1 MTERKPTSPLTEVLI
16 AVIVPSI
23 ILMQLSGPEDLG
35 PVNALLLA
43 LAFPLGWGSRDLWLQ
58 SRINPFAVLGL
69 VSIGLTGGIG
79 LLELDAFWLAVK
91 EAAIPGLIGLVVI
104 GSTWTRYPLIR
115 TVLYLRAS
123 SEKWAFHFE
132 RESLDAL
139 GMTMISAPLHSRSA
153 PTRDAVQALIA
164 AFRSIDKPFLMHC
177 KSGADRAGLASAIYL
192 MVMLGQDVTAARRML
207 SPRYI
212 HLRFTKTGV
221 LDLMLD
227 HYAARHAET
236 GIGFEDWIDR
246 EYDAAALQTAFDTGR
261 G

>member
-1 MTERKPTSPLTEVLI
+1 MNPLSRLWQRDRPARLPSEGDLSDPAER
-16 AVIVPSI
+16 
-23 ILMQLSGPEDLG
+23 
-35 PVNALLLA
+35 
-43 LAFPLGWGSRDLWLQ
+43 R
-58 SRINPFAVLGL
+58 R
-69 VSIGLTGGIG
+69 
-79 LLELDAFWLAVK
+79 AFWAYQFMDH
-91 EAAIPGLIGLVVI
+91 AILRHVWSNFDQIAPGVYRSNQPGHWRLK
-104 GSTWTRYPLIR
+104 RYRAMGIK

-132 RESLDAL
+132 RESLDSL

-153 PTRDAVQALIA
+153 PTRDAVQSLIA

-192 MVMLGQDVTAARRML
+192 MVILGQDVAAARRML

-227 HYAARHAET
+227 HYDARRADT
-236 GIGFEDWIDR
+236 GISFEDWIDR
-246 EYDAAALQTAFDTGR
+246 EYDADALQTAFDTGR
-261 G
+261 S

>member
-1 MTERKPTSPLTEVLI
+1 MNPLSRLLQRDRP
-16 AVIVPSI
+16 ARLPSEGD
-23 ILMQLSGPEDLG
+23 LSDPGQ
-35 PVNALLLA
+35 
-43 LAFPLGWGSRDLWLQ
+43 R
-58 SRINPFAVLGL
+58 RR
-69 VSIGLTGGIG
+69 
-79 LLELDAFWLAVK
+79 AFWAYQFMDH
-91 EAAIPGLIGLVVI
+91 AILRHVWSNFDQIAPGVYRSNQPGHWRLK
-104 GSTWTRYPLIR
+104 RYRAMGIK

-153 PTRDAVQALIA
+153 PTREAVQTLIS

-192 MVMLGQDVTAARRML
+192 MVIEGKDLHAARKML
-207 SPRYI
+207 SLRYI

-227 HYAARHAET
+227 HYAARNAASP
-236 GIGFEDWIDR
+236 IGFEDWIDR
-246 EYDAAALQTAFDTGR
+246 EYDAAALQAAFDASR
-261 G
+261 A

>member
-1 MTERKPTSPLTEVLI
+1 MNPLSRLLRRDRPARLPTEGD
-16 AVIVPSI
+16 
-23 ILMQLSGPEDLG
+23 LSDPGQ
-35 PVNALLLA
+35 
-43 LAFPLGWGSRDLWLQ
+43 R
-58 SRINPFAVLGL
+58 RR
-69 VSIGLTGGIG
+69 
-79 LLELDAFWLAVK
+79 AFWAYQFMDH
-91 EAAIPGLIGLVVI
+91 AILRHLWSNFDQIAPGVYRSNQPGHWRLK
-104 GSTWTRYPLIR
+104 RYRAMGIK

-153 PTRDAVQALIA
+153 PTREAVQTLIA

-192 MVMLGQDVTAARRML
+192 MVMMGQNVQAARRML

-221 LDLMLD
+221 LDMMLD
-227 HYAARHAET
+227 WYEARNARDPIT
-236 GIGFEDWIDR
+236 FEDWIAHD
-246 EYDAAALQTAFDTGR
+246 YDADALQAAFDASR
-261 G
+261 R

>member
-1 MTERKPTSPLTEVLI
+1 MNPLSRLWQRGRPARLPSEGDLSDPAER
-16 AVIVPSI
+16 
-23 ILMQLSGPEDLG
+23 
-35 PVNALLLA
+35 
-43 LAFPLGWGSRDLWLQ
+43 R
-58 SRINPFAVLGL
+58 R
-69 VSIGLTGGIG
+69 
-79 LLELDAFWLAVK
+79 AFWAYQFMDH
-91 EAAIPGLIGLVVI
+91 AILRHVWSNFDQIAPGVYRSNQPGHWRLK
-104 GSTWTRYPLIR
+104 RYRAMGIK

-153 PTRDAVQALIA
+153 PTRDAVQTLIA

-192 MVMLGQDVTAARRML
+192 MVMQGQDVTAARRML

-221 LDLMLD
+221 LDMMLD
-227 HYAARHAET
+227 HYAARNAASP
-236 GIGFEDWIDR
+236 ISFEDWIDR

>member
-1 MTERKPTSPLTEVLI
+1 MNPLSRFWQRDRPARLPSEGDLSDPAER
-16 AVIVPSI
+16 
-23 ILMQLSGPEDLG
+23 
-35 PVNALLLA
+35 
-43 LAFPLGWGSRDLWLQ
+43 R
-58 SRINPFAVLGL
+58 R
-69 VSIGLTGGIG
+69 
-79 LLELDAFWLAVK
+79 AFWAYQFMDH
-91 EAAIPGLIGLVVI
+91 AILRHIWSNFDQIAPGVYRSNQPGHWRLK
-104 GSTWTRYPLIR
+104 RYRAMGIK

-132 RESLDAL
+132 RESLDSL

-153 PTRDAVQALIA
+153 PTRDAVQSLIA

-192 MVMLGQDVTAARRML
+192 MVILGKDVNAARRML

-227 HYAARHAET
+227 HYDARNTASP
-236 GIGFEDWIDR
+236 ISFEDWIDR
-246 EYDAAALQTAFDTGR
+246 EYDADALQAAFDAGR

>member
-1 MTERKPTSPLTEVLI
+1 MNPLSRLLQRDRP
-16 AVIVPSI
+16 ARLPSEGD
-23 ILMQLSGPEDLG
+23 LSDPGQ
-35 PVNALLLA
+35 
-43 LAFPLGWGSRDLWLQ
+43 R
-58 SRINPFAVLGL
+58 RR
-69 VSIGLTGGIG
+69 
-79 LLELDAFWLAVK
+79 AFWAYQFMDH
-91 EAAIPGLIGLVVI
+91 AILRHVWSNFDQIAPGVYRSNQPGHWRLK
-104 GSTWTRYPLIR
+104 RYRAMGIK

-153 PTRDAVQALIA
+153 PTREAVQTLIA

-192 MVMLGQDVTAARRML
+192 MVIEGKDLHAARKML
-207 SPRYI
+207 SLRYI

-227 HYAARHAET
+227 HYAARNAASP
-236 GIGFEDWIDR
+236 IGFEDWIDR
-246 EYDAAALQTAFDTGR
+246 EYDAAALQAAFDASR
-261 G
+261 A

>member
-1 MTERKPTSPLTEVLI
+1 MNPLSRLWQRDRPARLPSEGDLSDPAER
-16 AVIVPSI
+16 
-23 ILMQLSGPEDLG
+23 
-35 PVNALLLA
+35 
-43 LAFPLGWGSRDLWLQ
+43 R
-58 SRINPFAVLGL
+58 R
-69 VSIGLTGGIG
+69 
-79 LLELDAFWLAVK
+79 AFWAYQFMDH
-91 EAAIPGLIGLVVI
+91 AILRHVWSNFDQIAPGVYRSNQPGHWRLK
-104 GSTWTRYPLIR
+104 RYRAMGIK

-139 GMTMISAPLHSRSA
+139 GMTMINAPLHSRSA
-153 PTRDAVQALIA
+153 PTRDAVQSLIA

-192 MVMLGQDVTAARRML
+192 MVILGQDVAAARRML

-227 HYAARHAET
+227 HYDARRADT
-236 GIGFEDWIDR
+236 GISFEDWIDR
-246 EYDAAALQTAFDTGR
+246 EYDADALQTAFDTGR
-261 G
+261 S

>member
-1 MTERKPTSPLTEVLI
+1 MNPLSRLWQRDRP
-16 AVIVPSI
+16 ARLPSEGD
-23 ILMQLSGPEDLG
+23 LSDPGQ
-35 PVNALLLA
+35 
-43 LAFPLGWGSRDLWLQ
+43 R
-58 SRINPFAVLGL
+58 RR
-69 VSIGLTGGIG
+69 
-79 LLELDAFWLAVK
+79 AFWAYQFMDH
-91 EAAIPGLIGLVVI
+91 AILRHVWSNFDQIAPGVYRSNQPGHWRLK
-104 GSTWTRYPLIR
+104 RYRAMGIR

-153 PTRDAVQALIA
+153 PTRDAVQSLIA

-192 MVMLGQDVTAARRML
+192 MVILGQDVSAAQRML

-227 HYAARHAET
+227 HYAARHADT
-236 GIGFEDWIDR
+236 GISFEDWIDR
-246 EYDAAALQTAFDTGR
+246 EYDADALQTAFDAGR

>member
-1 MTERKPTSPLTEVLI
+1 MNPLSRLWQRDRPARLPSEGDLSDPAER
-16 AVIVPSI
+16 
-23 ILMQLSGPEDLG
+23 
-35 PVNALLLA
+35 
-43 LAFPLGWGSRDLWLQ
+43 R
-58 SRINPFAVLGL
+58 R
-69 VSIGLTGGIG
+69 
-79 LLELDAFWLAVK
+79 AFWAYQFMDH
-91 EAAIPGLIGLVVI
+91 AILRHVWSNFDQIAPGVYRSNQPGHWRLK
-104 GSTWTRYPLIR
+104 RYRAMGIK

-132 RESLDAL
+132 RESLDSL

-153 PTRDAVQALIA
+153 PTRDAVQSLIA

-192 MVMLGQDVTAARRML
+192 MVILGQDVHAARRML

-227 HYAARHAET
+227 HYDARRADT
-236 GIGFEDWIDR
+236 GISFEDWIAT
-246 EYDAAALQTAFDTGR
+246 EYDADALQAAFDTGR

>member
-1 MTERKPTSPLTEVLI
+1 MNPLSRLWQRGRPARLPSEGDLSDPAER
-16 AVIVPSI
+16 
-23 ILMQLSGPEDLG
+23 
-35 PVNALLLA
+35 
-43 LAFPLGWGSRDLWLQ
+43 R
-58 SRINPFAVLGL
+58 R
-69 VSIGLTGGIG
+69 
-79 LLELDAFWLAVK
+79 AFWAYQFMDH
-91 EAAIPGLIGLVVI
+91 AILRHVWSNFDQIAPGVYRSNQPGHWRLK
-104 GSTWTRYPLIR
+104 RYRAMGIK

-132 RESLDAL
+132 RESLDSL

-153 PTRDAVQALIA
+153 PTRDAVQSLIA

-192 MVMLGQDVTAARRML
+192 MVILGQDVHAARQML
-207 SPRYI
+207 SLRYI

-227 HYAARHAET
+227 QYAARHAET
-236 GIGFEDWIDR
+236 AIGFEDWIDR
-246 EYDAAALQTAFDTGR
+246 EYDANALQAAFDKGR